1 MTSLPYHYKVV
12 ISYKGSNYFGWQDL
26 GDSGQKPTVQWL
38 ITQVLRRICKFAD
51 CKVAAASRTDA
62 GVHARGQVAKLSIS
76 LAIPAGKLQLGMNS
90 LLPDDIRIE
99 ECTDC
104 LPEFSASRDSVSKVY
119 RYYFSLDDVSTP
131 LLNDIVAHVNLG
143 NGPQSNGPQSNGPQS
158 NGLQSNGLQSNGP
171 QSNGPQSNG
180 PLGDGH
186 RGDGLRGDKT
196 LKLETMREAC
206 EHFIGEYDFYSFAVN
221 NKQVKSTVRRVVRL
235 ELGQTSFSDITNNTH
250 YFEIEGSGFLRQ
262 MIRYIVGA
270 LFELARGN
278 IDIAEIDA
286 ALHQHNENKLSAKA
300 KARGL
305 HLIQVNY

>member
-1 MTSLPYHYKVV
+1 MQSLPYHYKVV

-26 GDSGQKPTVQWL
+26 GDSGQKPTVQLL

-62 GVHARGQVAKLSIS
+62 GVHATGQVAKLSIS
-76 LAIPAGKLQLGMNS
+76 VAIPAIKLQMGMNS

-99 ECTDC
+99 ECTVC
-104 LPEFSASRDSVSKVY
+104 SPEFSANRDSVSKVY

-131 LLNDIVAHVNLG
+131 LLNEIVAHVNLG
-143 NGPQSNGPQSNGPQS
+143 NGLQGDLIESNL
-158 NGLQSNGLQSNGP
+158 LQSNLLQ
-171 QSNGPQSNG
+171 
-180 PLGDGH
+180 
-186 RGDGLRGDKT
+186 GDKA

-235 ELGQTSFSDITNNTH
+235 ELRQTNFSDITNNTH

-286 ALHQHNENKLSAKA
+286 ALHQHNDHKLSAKA

-305 HLIQVNY
+305 HLMQINY

>member
-1 MTSLPYHYKVV
+1 MQPLPYHYKVV

-26 GDSGQKPTVQWL
+26 GDSGKKPTVQFL

-76 LAIPAGKLQLGMNS
+76 VDIPAGKLQLGMNS

-99 ECTDC
+99 ECAHC
-104 LPEFSASRDSVSKVY
+104 LPAFSANRDSVSKVY

-131 LLNDIVAHVNLG
+131 LLNDIVAHVNL
-143 NGPQSNGPQSNGPQS
+143 S
-158 NGLQSNGLQSNGP
+158 NGLRS
-171 QSNGPQSNG
+171 
-180 PLGDGH
+180 
-186 RGDGLRGDKT
+186 DKT
-196 LKLETMREAC
+196 LKLETMRQAC

-221 NKQVKSTVRRVVRL
+221 NKQVKSTVRRILRL
-235 ELGQTSFSDITNNTH
+235 ELGQTSFSDITNNIH

-286 ALHQHNENKLSAKA
+286 ALRQHNENKLSAKA

-305 HLIQVNY
+305 HLIQINY

>member
-38 ITQVLRRICKFAD
+38 ITQVLRRICKLAD

-62 GVHARGQVAKLSIS
+62 GVHAMGQVAKISIS
-76 LAIPAGKLQLGMNS
+76 VAIPAGKLQLGMNS

-104 LPEFSASRDSVSKVY
+104 LPEFSANRDSVSKVY

-143 NGPQSNGPQSNGPQS
+143 NG
-158 NGLQSNGLQSNGP
+158 LQSNGLRS
-171 QSNGPQSNG
+171 
-180 PLGDGH
+180 
-186 RGDGLRGDKT
+186 DKT

-235 ELGQTSFSDITNNTH
+235 ELGQANFSDITNNTH

-286 ALHQHNENKLSAKA
+286 ALHQHNEIKLSAKA

-305 HLIQVNY
+305 HLMQINY

>member
-1 MTSLPYHYKVV
+1 
-12 ISYKGSNYFGWQDL
+12 
-26 GDSGQKPTVQWL
+26 
-38 ITQVLRRICKFAD
+38 
-51 CKVAAASRTDA
+51 
-62 GVHARGQVAKLSIS
+62 
-76 LAIPAGKLQLGMNS
+76 MNS

-104 LPEFSASRDSVSKVY
+104 SPEFSASRDSVSKVY

-143 NGPQSNGPQSNGPQS
+143 NGPQSNGPQSNG
-158 NGLQSNGLQSNGP
+158 L
-171 QSNGPQSNG
+171 
-180 PLGDGH
+180 LGDGH
-186 RGDGLRGDKT
+186 RGDGHRGDKT

-235 ELGQTSFSDITNNTH
+235 ELGQTNFSDISSNTH

>member
-1 MTSLPYHYKVV
+1 MQSLPYHYKVV

-26 GDSGQKPTVQWL
+26 GDSGQKPTVQLL

-62 GVHARGQVAKLSIS
+62 GVHATGQVAKLSIS
-76 LAIPAGKLQLGMNS
+76 VAIPAIKLQMGMNS

-99 ECTDC
+99 ECTIC
-104 LPEFSASRDSVSKVY
+104 SPEFSANRDSVSKVY

-143 NGPQSNGPQSNGPQS
+143 NGLQGDLIESNL
-158 NGLQSNGLQSNGP
+158 LQSNLLQ
-171 QSNGPQSNG
+171 
-180 PLGDGH
+180 
-186 RGDGLRGDKT
+186 GDKA

-235 ELGQTSFSDITNNTH
+235 ELRQTNFSDITNNTH

-286 ALHQHNENKLSAKA
+286 ALHQHNDHKLSAKA

-305 HLIQVNY
+305 HLMQINY

>member
-158 NGLQSNGLQSNGP
+158 NGP

-235 ELGQTSFSDITNNTH
+235 ELGQTNFSDITNNTH

>member
-1 MTSLPYHYKVV
+1 
-12 ISYKGSNYFGWQDL
+12 
-26 GDSGQKPTVQWL
+26 
-38 ITQVLRRICKFAD
+38 
-51 CKVAAASRTDA
+51 
-62 GVHARGQVAKLSIS
+62 
-76 LAIPAGKLQLGMNS
+76 MNS

-158 NGLQSNGLQSNGP
+158 NGP

-180 PLGDGH
+180 LLGDGH
-186 RGDGLRGDKT
+186 RGDGLRGDGLRGDKT

>member
-1 MTSLPYHYKVV
+1 MQPLPYHYKVV

-26 GDSGQKPTVQWL
+26 GDSGKKPTVQFL

-51 CKVAAASRTDA
+51 CKVAGASRTDA

-76 LAIPAGKLQLGMNS
+76 VDIPAGKLQLGMNS

-99 ECTDC
+99 ECAHC
-104 LPEFSASRDSVSKVY
+104 LPEFSANRDSVSKVY

-131 LLNDIVAHVNLG
+131 LLNDIVAHVNL
-143 NGPQSNGPQSNGPQS
+143 SNGSRS
-158 NGLQSNGLQSNGP
+158 
-171 QSNGPQSNG
+171 
-180 PLGDGH
+180 
-186 RGDGLRGDKT
+186 DKT
-196 LKLETMREAC
+196 LKLETMRQAC

-221 NKQVKSTVRRVVRL
+221 NKQVKSSVRRILRL
-235 ELGQTSFSDITNNTH
+235 ELAQTNFSDITNNTH

-270 LFELARGN
+270 LFALARGH

-286 ALHQHNENKLSAKA
+286 ALRQHNENKLSAKA

-305 HLIQVNY
+305 HLIQINYQ

>member
-1 MTSLPYHYKVV
+1 M
-12 ISYKGSNYFGWQDL
+12 
-26 GDSGQKPTVQWL
+26 
-38 ITQVLRRICKFAD
+38 
-51 CKVAAASRTDA
+51 
-62 GVHARGQVAKLSIS
+62 GQVAKLSIS
-76 LAIPAGKLQLGMNS
+76 LAIPAGKLQRGMNS

-104 LPEFSASRDSVSKVY
+104 SPEFSANRDSVSKVY

-143 NGPQSNGPQSNGPQS
+143 NG
-158 NGLQSNGLQSNGP
+158 LQSNGLQSNGP
-171 QSNGPQSNG
+171 QSNG
-180 PLGDGH
+180 L
-186 RGDGLRGDKT
+186 LGDKT

-235 ELGQTSFSDITNNTH
+235 ELGQTNFSDISSNTH

>member
-158 NGLQSNGLQSNGP
+158 NGP

-186 RGDGLRGDKT
+186 RGDGLRGDGLRGDKT

>member
-1 MTSLPYHYKVV
+1 MQSLPYHYKVV

-26 GDSGQKPTVQWL
+26 GDSGQKPTVQLL

-62 GVHARGQVAKLSIS
+62 GVHATGQVAKLSIS
-76 LAIPAGKLQLGMNS
+76 VAIPAIKLQMGMNS

-99 ECTDC
+99 ECTVC
-104 LPEFSASRDSVSKVY
+104 SPEFSANRDSVSKVY

-143 NGPQSNGPQSNGPQS
+143 NGLQGDLIESNL
-158 NGLQSNGLQSNGP
+158 LQSNLLQ
-171 QSNGPQSNG
+171 
-180 PLGDGH
+180 
-186 RGDGLRGDKT
+186 GDKA

-235 ELGQTSFSDITNNTH
+235 ELRQTNFSDITNNTH

-286 ALHQHNENKLSAKA
+286 ALHQHNDHKLSAKA

-305 HLIQVNY
+305 HLMQINY

>member
-158 NGLQSNGLQSNGP
+158 NGP

-270 LFELARGN
+270 LFARGN

>member
-1 MTSLPYHYKVV
+1 M
-12 ISYKGSNYFGWQDL
+12 
-26 GDSGQKPTVQWL
+26 
-38 ITQVLRRICKFAD
+38 
-51 CKVAAASRTDA
+51 
-62 GVHARGQVAKLSIS
+62 GQVAKLSIS
-76 LAIPAGKLQLGMNS
+76 LAIPAGKLQRGMNS

-104 LPEFSASRDSVSKVY
+104 SPEFSANRDSVSKIY

-143 NGPQSNGPQSNGPQS
+143 NG
-158 NGLQSNGLQSNGP
+158 LQSNGLQSNGP
-171 QSNGPQSNG
+171 QSNG
-180 PLGDGH
+180 L
-186 RGDGLRGDKT
+186 LGDKT

-235 ELGQTSFSDITNNTH
+235 ELGQTNFSDISSNTH